1 MVQLSDNVKL
11 DYLCLSMQ
19 DNVNH
24 KYTDTRETPLCQH
37 SVKVSKLFPQTYAC
51 MHLDNY
57 NRFCMLFIP
66 NNSIT
71 NIIDTSY
78 LLYFLLFKY

>member
-1 MVQLSDNVKL
+1 MLQLSDNVKL

-37 SVKVSKLFPQTYAC
+37 SVKVSKLFP
-51 MHLDNY
+51 
-57 NRFCMLFIP
+57 
-66 NNSIT
+66 
-71 NIIDTSY
+71 
-78 LLYFLLFKY
+78 